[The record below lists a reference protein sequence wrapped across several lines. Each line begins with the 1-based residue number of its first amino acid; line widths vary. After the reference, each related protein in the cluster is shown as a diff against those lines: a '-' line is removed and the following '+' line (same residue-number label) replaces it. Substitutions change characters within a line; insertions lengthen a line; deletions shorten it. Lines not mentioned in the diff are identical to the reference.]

1 MLRVR
6 TIGAAVLVV
15 LFLLAAGYAW
25 LVRMA
30 DRSFERAIERARAIE
45 VEAIEIGEARDGIAE
60 VRITGAG
67 GERAIGLRREISPE
81 DHLRLRVLLIGG
93 IGTGENAA
101 RLVVPFPGAEIY
113 SFEYPLAARLPRG
126 DALSKAASIPSLI
139 KGTAESLVSFG
150 LAKRA
155 IFSRGDGASNV
166 LIGVSL
172 GVPFAAALASIGEK
186 PDAVALLYGG
196 GDIGPIIARALP
208 SGPFTLRA
216 LAGRTLGRLLARLD
230 PARTAGGIAPAPL
243 LLVSAEDDPRIPAA
257 SVRALHDAARDP
269 KTVVLLGGGHVL
281 PEKEALLEELVRE
294 VVAWLRELQLLQDVG
309 EAAPP
314 AEG

>member
-1 MLRVR
+1 MSRLRNVV
-6 TIGAAVLVV
+6 AVFFAVL
-15 LFLLAAGYAW
+15 LALSAGYLA
-25 LVRMA
+25 LVFHA
-30 DRSFERAIERARAIE
+30 DRTFDRALVRARAIE
-45 VEAIEIGEARDGIAE
+45 VEAIEIGESREGIAE
-60 VRITGAG
+60 VRIAG
-67 GERAIGLRREISPE
+67 DEGERAFGLRREVPPE
-81 DHLRLRVLLIGG
+81 ENLRLRVLLVGG

-126 DALSKAASIPSLI
+126 SALSKAASIPSII

-208 SGPFTLRA
+208 SGPPSLRA
-216 LAGRTLGRLLARLD
+216 LAGRMLGRLLARLD

-243 LLVSAEDDPRIPAA
+243 LLVNAEDDPRIPAA
-257 SVRALHDAARDP
+257 SVRALHDAAKDP

-281 PEKEALLEELVRE
+281 PEKETLLEDLVRE
-294 VVAWLRELQLLQDVG
+294 VAAWLRELQISQDVG
-309 EAAPP
+309 
-314 AEG
+314 